1 LGNCWTPF
9 NWIYAIYDVLVKI
22 LSIREIFQILSLMYL
37 LFLYIGFLLI
47 SKFDISLSLAF
58 FFPCVFWICWAK
70 IKNETWDIPNRK
82 NRLVPLIFTL
92 IYLSILA
99 IFWKNIF
106 IIIFLVNVLVI
117 LIITKFWK
125 ISMHNY
131 GLSAMAYLIY
141 AFTNSI
147 WLSTI
152 YLILVIITGYARIY
166 LKKHTVS
173 QVIAGTILGISVN
186 YILLNLI

>member
-1 LGNCWTPF
+1 M
-9 NWIYAIYDVLVKI
+9 K
-22 LSIREIFQILSLMYL
+22 EIFQIFSLMYL
-37 LFLYIGFLLI
+37 LFLFIGFIII
-47 SKFDISLSLAF
+47 SKFDVSLSLVF

-70 IKNETWDIPNRK
+70 IKRETWDIPNRE
-82 NRLVPLIFTL
+82 NRLIPLIFTL
-92 IYLSILA
+92 VYLLMLL

-106 IIIFLVNVLVI
+106 IIIFLVNVFVI

-141 AFTNSI
+141 AFTNDI
-147 WLSTI
+147 WLSVL
-152 YLILVIITGYARIY
+152 YLILVTITGYARIY
-166 LKKHTVS
+166 LKKHTFS
-173 QVIAGTILGISVN
+173 QVIAGTILGILVN